1 MSNTGSI
8 APTSA
13 TSAIS
18 AVQRLQRNDPS
29 NADAAGANPVFTRD
43 SKKPSV
49 RNDPYA
55 PSTSLIGLLQTGY
68 LKRDGDAAL
77 YSAGTKLLAKMTEG
91 KVNDVRFMHEGQ
103 KAVVHFDPKKDPA
116 VTVKVGSPGKF
127 LTVSRLGDAVY
138 DGIPPPQLKNDNMQ
152 AAIRLAKA
160 ALAAAG
166 GAANQSGRG

>member
-8 APTSA
+8 APTTA

-18 AVQRLQRNDPS
+18 AVQRLQRNDS
-29 NADAAGANPVFTRD
+29 SKANTAFANPVFTRD
-43 SKKPSV
+43 SAKLSTE
-49 RNDPYA
+49 NDPYA
-55 PSTSLIGLLQTGY
+55 PGTTVAGLMQTTY
-68 LKRDGDAAL
+68 LKKDGDAAL

-91 KVNDVRFMHEGQ
+91 QVNDVRFMHEGK

-116 VTVKVGSPGKF
+116 VTVKLGSPGKL
-127 LTVSRLGDAVY
+127 LTVSHLGNAVY
-138 DGIPPPQLKNDNMQ
+138 DGIPPPQLKNENMQ

-166 GAANQSGRG
+166 KASHV